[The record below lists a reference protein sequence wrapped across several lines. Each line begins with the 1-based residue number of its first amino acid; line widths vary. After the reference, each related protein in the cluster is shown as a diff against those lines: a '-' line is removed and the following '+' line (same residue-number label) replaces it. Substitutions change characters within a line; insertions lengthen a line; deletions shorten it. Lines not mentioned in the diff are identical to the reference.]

1 MVLRRHSSTLP
12 VRSPNRPVLVKSSRA
27 LDGRRIRPRRL
38 VEVVRGPVAL
48 DGAEMGSSRGGVIGA
63 VTLHDV
69 EFDQRTGRPAV
80 HGEVAVSA
88 GLPGAAVGDRSESI
102 SLNLTSRERTHTS
115 RWPGSSPSQQQSCR
129 SCSSRPDTGRHC
141 RWCRSPGR
149 RRRSRRSSSSRY
161 SCQSESW

>member
-48 DGAEMGSSRGGVIGA
+48 DGAEMGGSRGGVIGA

-80 HGEVAVSA
+80 HGEVGV
-88 GLPGAAVGDRSESI
+88 AVGVEVG
-102 SLNLTSRERTHTS
+102 RELDV
-115 RWPGSSPSQQQSCR
+115 PVG
-129 SCSSRPDTGRHC
+129 GV
-141 RWCRSPGR
+141 RWCTLDRGGSM
-149 RRRSRRSSSSRY
+149 
-161 SCQSESW
+161 